1 MKWIRMLTLIFSVLM
16 MGFFGCGNDNPASSE
31 TITLTIINDLGSYTI
46 HYVYVSPSGSN
57 SWGSDRLG
65 AGKVLDPGES
75 GTLELSR
82 GTYDIKIVDED
93 GDEYFRWDLK
103 LNNDYTWRVRLSDLS

>member
-1 MKWIRMLTLIFSVLM
+1 MLTLIFSVLM
-16 MGFFGCGNDNPASSE
+16 MGFFGCGNDNPASSG

-65 AGKVLDPGES
+65 AEKVLDLGES

-82 GTYDIKIVDED
+82 GTYDIKIVDEG
-93 GDEYFRWDLK
+93 GDEYFRWDMK
-103 LNNDYTWRVRLSDLS
+103 LNGDYT